1 MKTWPMKPVAM
12 HIGLIHPLDIAEW
25 NVLLNIWCDTA
36 LVKMNRL
43 QNTLHERC
51 AEGKKPD

>member
-1 MKTWPMKPVAM
+1 MKPVAM